1 MKIKAVL
8 AISAIVMSGS
18 IFAAQPKC
26 VGKPNEPV
34 LAAGYPKYELMN
46 EDVIIKF
53 SYEQGKYYNSEQ
65 RPTDFYVLQDVTIG
79 KNAYKNTYSFANYEN
94 KVVLSKNESLTVNAR
109 GEGESCGTTKV
120 VTVLNID
127 YNKAREL
134 AK

>member
-8 AISAIVMSGS
+8 ALSAIVMSGS

-26 VGKPNEPV
+26 VEKPNEPV

-53 SYEQGKYYNSEQ
+53 SYEEGKYYNSEQ
-65 RPTDFYVLQDVTIG
+65 HPTKFYVLQDVTIG
-79 KNAYKNTYSFANYEN
+79 KNAYKDTYSFANYEN
-94 KVVLSKNESLTVNAR
+94 KVVLSKGDSLVVNAK
-109 GEGESCGTTKV
+109 GEGEVCGSTK
-120 VTVLNID
+120 TVNIVNID
-127 YNKAREL
+127 YNKARML